1 MQAVTIRGRTLQLP
15 ILQGGMG
22 VGVSLGGLAGAV
34 AACGGM
40 GTISTAVAGFNEPDF
55 DRDPNGANLRAL
67 EKEIKKAKE
76 LAGGLGMVAINAMV
90 ATTQYADSI
99 RTAIKAG
106 VDAVVCGAGLAVDL
120 PAIAGDAD
128 VALAPI
134 VSSSRAAAT
143 LCKLW
148 YKRFG
153 VLPDFMVVEGPLAGG
168 HLGFEEQDVKNGSA
182 QCLETLVPA
191 ITEQLR
197 PFEEL
202 AGRPIPLFAAG
213 GVYTGEDAA
222 RLEQLGAAGVQLATR
237 FIGTYECDAS
247 PAYKQAMLDA
257 KPEDVRIVHSPVGMP
272 GRALNSP
279 LIQRLAA
286 GETFPPKRCVN
297 CLVPCKKADTIYC
310 IAGALIEAVRGNW
323 QEGLFFCGANVGRMT
338 KLVHVRELM
347 DELAAEWREQTQ

>member
-99 RTAIKAG
+99 RTALRAG

-202 AGRPIPLFAAG
+202 LRKIEAGWEKQRVCSWPPGSSAPTSAMPPLPTSRPCWMQSRRTCASCTARWACPAGR
-213 GVYTGEDAA
+213 
-222 RLEQLGAAGVQLATR
+222 
-237 FIGTYECDAS
+237 
-247 PAYKQAMLDA
+247 
-257 KPEDVRIVHSPVGMP
+257 
-272 GRALNSP
+272 
-279 LIQRLAA
+279 
-286 GETFPPKRCVN
+286 
-297 CLVPCKKADTIYC
+297 
-310 IAGALIEAVRGNW
+310 
-323 QEGLFFCGANVGRMT
+323 
-338 KLVHVRELM
+338 
-347 DELAAEWREQTQ
+347 

>member
-1 MQAVTIRGRTLQLP
+1 MEDCLHL
-15 ILQGGMG
+15 
-22 VGVSLGGLAGAV
+22 
-34 AACGGM
+34 
-40 GTISTAVAGFNEPDF
+40 
-55 DRDPNGANLRAL
+55 
-67 EKEIKKAKE
+67 
-76 LAGGLGMVAINAMV
+76 
-90 ATTQYADSI
+90 
-99 RTAIKAG
+99 
-106 VDAVVCGAGLAVDL
+106 
-120 PAIAGDAD
+120 
-128 VALAPI
+128 
-134 VSSSRAAAT
+134 AAAT
-143 LCKLW
+143 GASC
-148 YKRFG
+148 
-153 VLPDFMVVEGPLAGG
+153 VEAYDALSG
-168 HLGFEEQDVKNGSA
+168 
-182 QCLETLVPA
+182 
-191 ITEQLR
+191 LR

-310 IAGALIEAVRGNW
+310 IASALIEAVRGNW

-347 DELAAEWREQTQ
+347 DELAAEWRKQTQ